1 MLERFLRKMRPIA
14 MKSFTSRHLA
24 LFLVSLLTSSASN
37 VALAADDEL
46 PVDDSVTAFRNI
58 EQSLNNGQ
66 LQQAESQ
73 LNGLKQRAAGDT
85 RLEQYQRQ
93 IAETYLQQG
102 QSALQKGDLN
112 SASAALTRARG
123 MLPQA
128 PALTSGLDTAIS
140 TARASELASAEKTRL
155 AAKEAAANAEQ
166 ARQQK
171 LAAER
176 QAVQKKTAAAA
187 ASAAVAASVP
197 VVAVAPAKPQAQL
210 IKVDAASSNIA
221 LPMLDDNDSDALRKL
236 LDRVASDVVNFNC
249 AVSIHVRQ
257 GKDYPW
263 VAALLSARVKKLHPN
278 FTLQLQQVLDPQQ
291 APQLVLTPQKA

>member
-1 MLERFLRKMRPIA
+1 
-14 MKSFTSRHLA
+14 MKSFTSRYLA
-24 LFLVSLLTSSASN
+24 LFLVSLLTSAASS
-37 VALAADDEL
+37 VVLAADDEL

-102 QSALQKGDLN
+102 QTALQKGDIN
-112 SASAALTRARG
+112 AASAALSRARS

-140 TARASELASAEKTRL
+140 TARASELANAEKTRL
-155 AAKEAAANAEQ
+155 VAQQAAAKEAAGKAEQ
-166 ARQQK
+166 ARQRK

-176 QAVQKKTAAAA
+176 QAEQEKAAAL
-187 ASAAVAASVP
+187 AASVP

-210 IKVDAASSNIA
+210 IKADAASSNIG

-263 VAALLSARVKKLHPN
+263 VGALLSARVKKLNPKFN
-278 FTLQLQQVLDPQQ
+278 LQLQQVLDPQQ
-291 APQLVLTPQKA
+291 APQLVLTPQKG